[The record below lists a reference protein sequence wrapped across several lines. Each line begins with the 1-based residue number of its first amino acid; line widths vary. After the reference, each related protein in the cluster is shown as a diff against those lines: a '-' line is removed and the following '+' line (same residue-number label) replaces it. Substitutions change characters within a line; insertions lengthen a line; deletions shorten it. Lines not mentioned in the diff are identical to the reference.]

1 MRLLY
6 LLVDETD
13 PAPERVALRRT
24 QGQQMVP
31 AGWTFQVD
39 SIRIGPEFYEE
50 NAVGHLLAGPG
61 ILHAVLR
68 HQDDSDAV
76 IIACFSDPALAA
88 ARAVSRLPVVGPGE
102 ASLLLA
108 QLTARTFGVITI
120 LDSTVPQVEESV
132 AALGLAGRCVG
143 IEVMAMTVSGIS
155 GDTAAATATLVETG
169 RRLADRGAQA
179 IVLGC
184 MSFGFGPFAAVAEQE
199 LGVPVINPLR
209 ASIAALQATQTL
221 GTRLGP
227 PAPVLERPDSLHR
240 FLHRLERDVAP
251 V

>member
-1 MRLLY
+1 MTAWTSRPWPPSPSASARAAPTAPTAVAPARPVRPRFAAVRLLY

-61 ILHAVLR
+61 ILHAVL
-68 HQDDSDAV
+68 
-76 IIACFSDPALAA
+76 IACFSDPALAA

-120 LDSTVPQVEESV
+120 LDSTV
-132 AALGLAGRCVG
+132 
-143 IEVMAMTVSGIS
+143 
-155 GDTAAATATLVETG
+155 
-169 RRLADRGAQA
+169 
-179 IVLGC
+179 
-184 MSFGFGPFAAVAEQE
+184 
-199 LGVPVINPLR
+199 
-209 ASIAALQATQTL
+209 
-221 GTRLGP
+221 
-227 PAPVLERPDSLHR
+227 
-240 FLHRLERDVAP
+240 
-251 V
+251 